1 MTIPQDTRPV
11 KRIAVIG
18 AGAAGIA
25 QAKEI
30 LEAFQHGKSEFR
42 VDLVVFESRSKIG
55 GVWLEDPEAGEYKLK
70 YDSKGTTR
78 ALSTRSGST
87 PSPIYAGLRTNLPKQ
102 LMTFRNHPFPTE
114 TELFPRASDVCDYL
128 ISYAEMHGVDRFIR
142 FDTTVTRVRKEGDA
156 WVVNSQ
162 TAKRSEG
169 KGKVS
174 DEDLVEDSGDDIRKR
189 EERFDFVSIAN
200 GHYEKVMI
208 PEIPGLNRFEGTV
221 LHSRWYRRPEEYIG
235 RRVLVV
241 GSFASGSDV
250 ARELASVQIPTQD
263 LPESMQLARK
273 RNHLSHPDVP
283 AEGKVEVFQSSSML
297 PNDRS
302 PYGKKEEEG
311 RPWTKYIQHRP
322 LIEKIEGGVIHFKD
336 GSTLEDIDVIIFATG
351 FYYQLPFAKSE
362 DAPWNE
368 KRVCEETVGD
378 VDVLD
383 EVNGWEKGGIQ
394 GLAIKELDEIKLF
407 LRGDRTCA
415 FIALPYLVVPF
426 PLAEIQSHLTA
437 LYWAGRL
444 SNIPDSFSAPSRE
457 EEAVQ
462 PDDKAKPQQQ
472 PGHEN
477 QQAANDTTHD
487 GEHAKPGNPPV
498 KKDKRHTEKVRG
510 DLVFGFPYEYRYENY
525 LLGLTAE
532 ADGGEKGGWG
542 SVEEWRFPLR
552 KNKALR
558 SEVLGY

>member
-1 MTIPQDTRPV
+1 M
-11 KRIAVIG
+11 
-18 AGAAGIA
+18 
-25 QAKEI
+25 
-30 LEAFQHGKSEFR
+30 
-42 VDLVVFESRSKIG
+42 
-55 GVWLEDPEAGEYKLK
+55 
-70 YDSKGTTR
+70 
-78 ALSTRSGST
+78 
-87 PSPIYAGLRTNLPKQ
+87 
-102 LMTFRNHPFPTE
+102 
-114 TELFPRASDVCDYL
+114 
-128 ISYAEMHGVDRFIR
+128 
-142 FDTTVTRVRKEGDA
+142 
-156 WVVNSQ
+156 
-162 TAKRSEG
+162 
-169 KGKVS
+169 
-174 DEDLVEDSGDDIRKR
+174 
-189 EERFDFVSIAN
+189 
-200 GHYEKVMI
+200 
-208 PEIPGLNRFEGTV
+208 
-221 LHSRWYRRPEEYIG
+221 
-235 RRVLVV
+235 
-241 GSFASGSDV
+241 
-250 ARELASVQIPTQD
+250 
-263 LPESMQLARK
+263 
-273 RNHLSHPDVP
+273 
-283 AEGKVEVFQSSSML
+283 
-297 PNDRS
+297 S

-311 RPWTKYIQHRP
+311 RPWTKFIQHRP
-322 LIEKIEGGVIHFKD
+322 LIEKIDGGVIHFKD

-407 LRGDRTCA
+407 LKGDRTCA
-415 FIALPYLVVPF
+415 FIALRECHFGIWPSPFPGHLKAEIHLVLWLFLLAYLVVPF

-444 SNIPDSFSAPSRE
+444 PNIPDSFSAPSRE
-457 EEAVQ
+457 EEAAQ

-472 PGHEN
+472 PDHES
-477 QQAANDTTHD
+477 QQAGNDTTHD